1 MTDIVDTLTAK
12 QRAIAELTMVSV
24 KLSWIQDAIRAVEK
38 ARDNEAALRGHVGD
52 IVDDIA
58 RGALVNAAEIGNRLA
73 DLTSWPIEE
82 DDRDLLPGTIPLDT
96 PLDNEL
102 GKLQAGTPSRDDERG
117 ASACRHRLAS
127 RRRSRSSLGSS
138 FWSC

>member
-58 RGALVNAAEIGNRLA
+58 RGALVNAAEIGDRLA
-73 DLTSWPIEE
+73 DLTTWPIEE

-102 GKLQAGTPSRDDERG
+102 GKLQAGAPSRDDER
-117 ASACRHRLAS
+117 
-127 RRRSRSSLGSS
+127 
-138 FWSC
+138 